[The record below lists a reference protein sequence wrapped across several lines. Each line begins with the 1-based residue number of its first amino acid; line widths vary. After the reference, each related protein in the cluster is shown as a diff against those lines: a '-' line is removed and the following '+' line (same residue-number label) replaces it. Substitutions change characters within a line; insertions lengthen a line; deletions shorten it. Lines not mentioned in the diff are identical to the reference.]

1 MSQQNIR
8 EYNYKKWFLRPAGQ
22 NLDVNLASDE
32 RDYNEEV
39 VFSPNLIAQNDGNIL
54 PIYFDLNNSGS
65 SQLFVLNYGIYNSAN
80 TLVSLNY
87 YNPNE
92 ENLDMFTASTLCDI
106 GLTAIDNGLVT
117 EMSGETISFTMGLF
131 TGASKFDRYSFD
143 RRFKMFQVTGYTDLP
158 NERFS
163 GNTDRTVYEIV
174 SKTNSQIGTY
184 NQLYGGFY
192 QGFFKLFGYDYE
204 TFPNRTNKGW
214 SVEMVLKPRLAGEY
228 GPNAGETTLNITYPE
243 NAGTFFYFGTRGENK
258 FYHHASGSPASD
270 TGYTRVTQTL
280 EGILKTCACDN
291 TGVTN
296 SRCIEVYNPIEY
308 TVEHN
313 IDCNCG
319 CPNNSVMNPDKDPLY
334 DSMSNAFS
342 LRLEGDPS
350 NPKVCVKVLKFT
362 GDCVVT
368 GTTPTTGITY
378 QTGYTVTEY
387 CSESNIYDYCDVNG
401 PDFLTEEHWF
411 LVDAVWERNTY
422 FDTCDLYY
430 RGGLGL
436 ITDLKYVDSLSNNTV
451 RLIEPPVTHTG
462 SPAPDQVEIVNLNE
476 RWLIEKSDRLGALK
490 IYVNGKLFYV
500 INGFEEIIPRGLNA
514 EKEKQLG
521 VPFNISWGGGTQGL
535 RESLTFDPKP
545 ACDIAYGVEI
555 GLDLLVIVTPGS
567 IQIEYVLT
575 TEFQINEDIT
585 VDFTHV
591 LGTNTGN
598 DILISSSVT
607 IPSRGISGNTFVTL
621 DEDFSIL
628 NQTSSFENVV
638 TLPEFLSGNID
649 LTFESEFIVPTPTP
663 TETITP
669 TPTPSITQT
678 ITPSITSTI
687 TPSVTSSQTPT
698 PSITPTTSPIP
709 EQVITDAII
718 TDNVE
723 YINVG
728 DNLYLKFIDPQIL
741 EDPIITDDNKYIIV
755 GGDLYLKFVDP
766 INVDDAILTDNNEY
780 IIVGDSLYLKYI
792 NPSPVPQTSPTPT
805 VTPTITP
812 SPSQQPLYPLTLN
825 VQSMSGGQAII
836 FDGITYTANTTV
848 NILLETL
855 YIIEGVPLPGYTL
868 GGWGAAGATLDFLSG
883 ESWTVLINSTGG
895 ASVTPNY
902 EEIPTPTPTN
912 TETPTPT
919 PTPTIPIPIICDT
932 FTLTGNNVTTTVNS
946 AIKTS
951 NGGWDGSAYSVESY
965 TSPVSVSFQVSSSNL
980 YLMGGFSYNPNA
992 NPNDTYVDI
1001 SYGLYVQPNFLEIY
1015 ENGTQVTVLG
1025 EMTNT
1030 TSDLWKVDYN
1040 GTDVKYYKNGGLIY
1054 TSSNAVIQ
1062 PLYVYFPLLTFNEG
1076 VTNVCVIE
1084 SPSPTPTPTTTPT
1097 TTMTPTPS
1105 FTPNCVRQIVVPT
1118 LWNGVTSSNSNTLQ
1132 LTQTSE
1138 TLQIQVNDIITDNIG
1153 ATSFVGVVSSDGT
1166 YTYV

>member
-8 EYNYKKWFLRPAGQ
+8 EYNYRKWFLRPVGQ
-22 NLDVNLASDE
+22 NLDLNLASDE
-32 RDYNEEV
+32 KDYNEEV
-39 VFSPNLIAQNDGNIL
+39 IFSNEIIANNDGNRL
-54 PIYFDLNNSGS
+54 PIHFDLNNSGS

-87 YNPNE
+87 YNPNND
-92 ENLDMFTASTLCDI
+92 NLDMFTASTLCDI

-143 RRFKMFQVTGYTDLP
+143 RRFKMFQVTGYTDPP

-184 NQLYGGFY
+184 HQLYGGFY

-214 SVEMVLKPRLAGEY
+214 SVEMVLKPRLSDEY
-228 GPNAGETTLNITYPE
+228 GPTAGETTLNITYPE

-319 CPNNSVMNPDKDPLY
+319 CSNNTVMNPDKDPLY
-334 DSMSNAFS
+334 DSMSNALS
-342 LRLEGDPS
+342 LRLDGDPS

-362 GDCVVT
+362 GDCIVT

-401 PDFLTEEHWF
+401 PDYLTEEHWV
-411 LVDAVWERNTY
+411 LVDAVWERNTW

-451 RLIEPPVTHTG
+451 RLIEPPVTQTG

-555 GLDLLVIVTPGS
+555 GLNLLVIIGSGS
-567 IQIEYVLT
+567 IQIEYILT
-575 TEFQINEDIT
+575 TEFQINEDII

-638 TLPEFLSGNID
+638 ALPEFLSGNID
-649 LTFESEFIVPTPTP
+649 FTSESEFIGPTPTP

-669 TPTPSITQT
+669 TSTLSPTP
-678 ITPSITSTI
+678 

-698 PSITPTTSPIP
+698 PTSTPTPSSTPP
-709 EQVITDAII
+709 EQVIDDAII
-718 TDNVE
+718 TNNTE

-728 DNLYLKFIDPQIL
+728 GNLYLKFIDP
-741 EDPIITDDNKYIIV
+741 
-755 GGDLYLKFVDP
+755 
-766 INVDDAILTDNNEY
+766 INVNDAILTDNDEY
-780 IIVGDSLYLKYI
+780 IIVGNSLYLKYI
-792 NPSPVPQTSPTPT
+792 NPSPIPSPSNTPTPT
-805 VTPTITP
+805 FTQT
-812 SPSQQPLYPLTLN
+812 
-825 VQSMSGGQAII
+825 
-836 FDGITYTANTTV
+836 
-848 NILLETL
+848 
-855 YIIEGVPLPGYTL
+855 
-868 GGWGAAGATLDFLSG
+868 
-883 ESWTVLINSTGG
+883 
-895 ASVTPNY
+895 
-902 EEIPTPTPTN
+902 PTPTPTN
-912 TETPTPT
+912 LP
-919 PTPTIPIPIICDT
+919 
-932 FTLTGNNVTTTVNS
+932 
-946 AIKTS
+946 
-951 NGGWDGSAYSVESY
+951 
-965 TSPVSVSFQVSSSNL
+965 
-980 YLMGGFSYNPNA
+980 
-992 NPNDTYVDI
+992 
-1001 SYGLYVQPNFLEIY
+1001 
-1015 ENGTQVTVLG
+1015 
-1025 EMTNT
+1025 
-1030 TSDLWKVDYN
+1030 
-1040 GTDVKYYKNGGLIY
+1040 
-1054 TSSNAVIQ
+1054 
-1062 PLYVYFPLLTFNEG
+1062 
-1076 VTNVCVIE
+1076 
-1084 SPSPTPTPTTTPT
+1084 
-1097 TTMTPTPS
+1097 
-1105 FTPNCVRQIVVPT
+1105 
-1118 LWNGVTSSNSNTLQ
+1118 
-1132 LTQTSE
+1132 
-1138 TLQIQVNDIITDNIG
+1138 
-1153 ATSFVGVVSSDGT
+1153 
-1166 YTYV
+1166 

>member
-39 VFSPNLIAQNDGNIL
+39 VFSPNLIAQNDGNRL

-87 YNPNE
+87 YNPND

-106 GLTAIDNGLVT
+106 GLTAIDNGLVDI
-117 EMSGETISFTMGLF
+117 MSGESISFTMGLLDDVD
-131 TGASKFDRYSFD
+131 KFNRYSFD
-143 RRFKMFQVTGYTDLP
+143 RRFKMFQVTGYTDPP

-204 TFPNRTNKGW
+204 TFPNRVNKGW
-214 SVEMVLKPRLAGEY
+214 SVEMIIRPRLSDEF
-228 GPNAGETTLNITYPE
+228 GPESGETTLNLVYPE
-243 NAGTFFYFGTRGENK
+243 NKNTFFYFGARGENK

-270 TGYTRVTQTL
+270 SGYTRVTQAL

-319 CPNNSVMNPDKDPLY
+319 CNNNTVMNPDKDPLY
-334 DSMSNAFS
+334 DSMSNALS
-342 LRLEGDPS
+342 LRLDGDPS

-401 PDFLTEEHWF
+401 PDFLTEEHWV
-411 LVDAVWERNTY
+411 LIDAVWERNTW

-436 ITDLKYVDSLSNNTV
+436 ITNFKYVDSLSNNTV
-451 RLIEPPVTHTG
+451 NLIEPPVTHTG

-555 GLDLLVIVTPGS
+555 GLNLLVIIGSGS
-567 IQIEYVLT
+567 IKLEYILN
-575 TEFQINEDIT
+575 TEFPINDTIT
-585 VDFTHV
+585 VEFTHI
-591 LGTNTGN
+591 LGTTTGN
-598 DILISSSVT
+598 NILVTSSVS
-607 IPSRGISGNTFVTL
+607 IPPNGISGNTLVTL
-621 DEDFSIL
+621 GEDFNIL
-628 NQTSSFENVV
+628 NGSSSFENLVV
-638 TLPEFLSGNID
+638 SPSSISNNID
-649 LTFESEFIVPTPTP
+649 FTFESEFISPTPTPSVTQTSTLTPTPTPSFTSTPTLTPTQTVTPTNLCVEYLTDELGNFILTESGDYIISERNPCITPTPTP
-663 TETITP
+663 TSTNPCVQYLTDELGNFILTEEGDFIISEINTCVSPTPTNTSTPTP
-669 TPTPSITQT
+669 TPTPSITSSQT
-678 ITPSITSTI
+678 PTPTETPTQTPTPSI
-687 TPSVTSSQTPT
+687 TSSQTPT
-698 PSITPTTSPIP
+698 P
-709 EQVITDAII
+709 
-718 TDNVE
+718 
-723 YINVG
+723 
-728 DNLYLKFIDPQIL
+728 
-741 EDPIITDDNKYIIV
+741 
-755 GGDLYLKFVDP
+755 
-766 INVDDAILTDNNEY
+766 
-780 IIVGDSLYLKYI
+780 
-792 NPSPVPQTSPTPT
+792 
-805 VTPTITP
+805 
-812 SPSQQPLYPLTLN
+812 
-825 VQSMSGGQAII
+825 
-836 FDGITYTANTTV
+836 
-848 NILLETL
+848 
-855 YIIEGVPLPGYTL
+855 
-868 GGWGAAGATLDFLSG
+868 
-883 ESWTVLINSTGG
+883 
-895 ASVTPNY
+895 
-902 EEIPTPTPTN
+902 
-912 TETPTPT
+912 TETPT
-919 PTPTIPIPIICDT
+919 
-932 FTLTGNNVTTTVNS
+932 
-946 AIKTS
+946 
-951 NGGWDGSAYSVESY
+951 
-965 TSPVSVSFQVSSSNL
+965 Q
-980 YLMGGFSYNPNA
+980 
-992 NPNDTYVDI
+992 
-1001 SYGLYVQPNFLEIY
+1001 
-1015 ENGTQVTVLG
+1015 
-1025 EMTNT
+1025 
-1030 TSDLWKVDYN
+1030 
-1040 GTDVKYYKNGGLIY
+1040 
-1054 TSSNAVIQ
+1054 
-1062 PLYVYFPLLTFNEG
+1062 
-1076 VTNVCVIE
+1076 
-1084 SPSPTPTPTTTPT
+1084 TPTTTI
-1097 TTMTPTPS
+1097 TPTPS

-1118 LWNGVTSSNSNTLQ
+1118 LWNGATSINSNTLQ

-1138 TLQIQVNDIITDNIG
+1138 TLQIQVNDVITDNIG
-1153 ATSFVGVVSSDGT
+1153 ATSFVGIVSSDGT
-1166 YTYV
+1166 YTYVFTGPGGGVAFPCQFPLTFSGAC

>member
-39 VFSPNLIAQNDGNIL
+39 VFSPNLIAQNDGNRL

-65 SQLFVLNYGIYNSAN
+65 SQLFVLDYGVYNSAN

-87 YNPNE
+87 YNPNND
-92 ENLDMFTASTLCDI
+92 NLDMFTASTLCDI

-131 TGASKFDRYSFD
+131 TGTSKFDRYSFD
-143 RRFKMFQVTGYTDLP
+143 RRFKMFQVTGYTDPP
-158 NERFS
+158 NKRFS

-174 SKTNSQIGTY
+174 SKTNSQIGTF

-204 TFPNRTNKGW
+204 VFPNRTNKGW
-214 SVEMVLKPRLAGEY
+214 SVEMVLKPRLADEY
-228 GPNAGETTLNITYPE
+228 GPIVGETTLNVTYPE
-243 NAGTFFYFGTRGENK
+243 NDGIFFYFGTRGENK

-270 TGYTRVTQTL
+270 SGYTRVTQAL

-319 CPNNSVMNPDKDPLY
+319 CSNNSVLNPDKDPLY
-334 DSMSNAFS
+334 DSMSNAFA
-342 LRLEGDPS
+342 LRLDGDPS
-350 NPKVCVKVLKFT
+350 NPKICVKVLKFT
-362 GDCVVT
+362 GDCIVT

-436 ITDLKYVDSLSNNTV
+436 ITDFKYVDSLSNNTV

-462 SPAPDQVEIVNLNE
+462 NPAPDQVEIVNLNE

-500 INGFEEIIPRGLNA
+500 INGFEEIIPRGLNT

-555 GLDLLVIVTPGS
+555 GLNLLVIIGSGS
-567 IQIEYVLT
+567 IQINYILN
-575 TEFQINEDIT
+575 TEFSIEEEISI
-585 VDFTHV
+585 DFTHV
-591 LGTNTGN
+591 LGTTTGN
-598 DILISSSVT
+598 NIIITSSVT
-607 IPSRGISGNTFVTL
+607 IPPNGLSGSTFVSI
-621 DEDFSIL
+621 DEDFNTL
-628 NQTSSFENVV
+628 NGESSFTNVSVLPLFLEN
-638 TLPEFLSGNID
+638 NID
-649 LTFESEFIVPTPTP
+649 LTFESEFVNPTPTP

-669 TPTPSITQT
+669 TPTPTSEP
-678 ITPSITSTI
+678 TP
-687 TPSVTSSQTPT
+687 TPSVTVTKTPTNTPSQT
-698 PSITPTTSPIP
+698 PSITPTKTTTPTPSSTPP
-709 EQVITDAII
+709 EQVIDDAII
-718 TDNVE
+718 TNNTE

-728 DNLYLKFIDPQIL
+728 GNLYLKFIDPLVL
-741 EDPIITDDNKYIIV
+741 EDPILTDDDN
-755 GGDLYLKFVDP
+755 F
-766 INVDDAILTDNNEY
+766 IL
-780 IIVGDSLYLKYI
+780 VGDSLYMKYI
-792 NPSPVPQTSPTPT
+792 DPSPVPEPSPTQTPT
-805 VTPTITP
+805 VTPTPSVTPSITP
-812 SPSQQPLYPLTLN
+812 SQ
-825 VQSMSGGQAII
+825 
-836 FDGITYTANTTV
+836 TV
-848 NILLETL
+848 
-855 YIIEGVPLPGYTL
+855 
-868 GGWGAAGATLDFLSG
+868 
-883 ESWTVLINSTGG
+883 
-895 ASVTPNY
+895 
-902 EEIPTPTPTN
+902 TPTPTN

-919 PTPTIPIPIICDT
+919 PTTPPTNYWQVTNCNFALTIVVDFGGFVPTQNKIYNIT
-932 FTLTGNNVTTTVNS
+932 FTN
-946 AIKTS
+946 
-951 NGGWDGSAYSVESY
+951 
-965 TSPVSVSFQVSSSNL
+965 
-980 YLMGGFSYNPNA
+980 
-992 NPNDTYVDI
+992 
-1001 SYGLYVQPNFLEIY
+1001 
-1015 ENGTQVTVLG
+1015 
-1025 EMTNT
+1025 
-1030 TSDLWKVDYN
+1030 
-1040 GTDVKYYKNGGLIY
+1040 
-1054 TSSNAVIQ
+1054 
-1062 PLYVYFPLLTFNEG
+1062 YFPPNNWDCWS
-1076 VTNVCVIE
+1076 VDSQSMD
-1084 SPSPTPTPTTTPT
+1084 SPYT
-1097 TTMTPTPS
+1097 
-1105 FTPNCVRQIVVPT
+1105 
-1118 LWNGVTSSNSNTLQ
+1118 
-1132 LTQTSE
+1132 
-1138 TLQIQVNDIITDNIG
+1138 
-1153 ATSFVGVVSSDGT
+1153 VVSTINSGPHDDCPSCPI
-1166 YTYV
+1166 